1 MKLKLLNDLNEYTF
15 CFLNFLLFKN
25 RKQII
30 FRSIGLEGNFTAIY
44 FKIYHKSFYDLIL
57 DAVINSSNIY
67 NN

>member
-1 MKLKLLNDLNEYTF
+1 MKLKLLNDLNEYIF
-15 CFLNFLLFKN
+15 CFLNFLLFK
-25 RKQII
+25 KQVI

-57 DAVINSSNIY
+57 DAVIIY

>member
-1 MKLKLLNDLNEYTF
+1 MKLKLLNDLNECIF

-25 RKQII
+25 RKQVI
-30 FRSIGLEGNFTAIY
+30 FKSIEVEGNFTAIY

-57 DAVINSSNIY
+57 DAVIIY

>member
-1 MKLKLLNDLNEYTF
+1 MKLKLLNDLNEYIF

-25 RKQII
+25 RKQVI
-30 FRSIGLEGNFTAIY
+30 FRSIDLEGNLTAIY

-57 DAVINSSNIY
+57 DAVIIY

>member
-1 MKLKLLNDLNEYTF
+1 MKLKLLNDLNECIF

-25 RKQII
+25 RKQVI
-30 FRSIGLEGNFTAIY
+30 FRSIDLEDNLTAIY

-57 DAVINSSNIY
+57 DAVIIY

>member
-1 MKLKLLNDLNEYTF
+1 MKLKLLNDLNECIF

-25 RKQII
+25 RKQLFLEVI
-30 FRSIGLEGNFTAIY
+30 FRSIGLGNFTAIY

-57 DAVINSSNIY
+57 DAVIIY

>member
-1 MKLKLLNDLNEYTF
+1 MKLKLLNDLNECIF

-25 RKQII
+25 RKQVI
-30 FRSIGLEGNFTAIY
+30 FRSIEVEGNFTAIY

-57 DAVINSSNIY
+57 DAVIIY

>member
-1 MKLKLLNDLNEYTF
+1 MKLKLLNDLNEYIF

-25 RKQII
+25 RKQVI
-30 FRSIGLEGNFTAIY
+30 FRSIEVEGNFTAIY

-57 DAVINSSNIY
+57 DAVIIY

>member
-1 MKLKLLNDLNEYTF
+1 MKLKLSNDLNEYIF
-15 CFLNFLLFKN
+15 CFLNFLLFK
-25 RKQII
+25 KQVI

-57 DAVINSSNIY
+57 DAVIIY

>member
-1 MKLKLLNDLNEYTF
+1 MKLKLLNDLNECIF

-25 RKQII
+25 RKQVI
-30 FRSIGLEGNFTAIY
+30 FRSIEVEGNFTAIY

-57 DAVINSSNIY
+57 NAVIIY

>member
-1 MKLKLLNDLNEYTF
+1 MKLKLLNDFNECIF

-25 RKQII
+25 RKQVI

-44 FKIYHKSFYDLIL
+44 FKIYHKFFYDLIL
-57 DAVINSSNIY
+57 DAVIIY